1 MPGIT
6 ASGTYSGTIAGIDLT
21 RTVLTTEEVVAGYDF
36 QVAPSATDFPVPV
49 SIPDITKVSLMVMVT
64 DRPLSIERDA
74 DTDVRPLDNL
84 VVLGGKAAQAYFELP
99 TGAITVLK
107 FTNADV
113 ANAANVKIGVVRS
126 S

>member
-1 MPGIT
+1 MAMPGIT

-84 VVLGGKAAQAYFELP
+84 VDLGGKV
-99 TGAITVLK
+99 G
-107 FTNADV
+107 
-113 ANAANVKIGVVRS
+113 
-126 S
+126 